1 MLGLWTQWFLTGL
14 GVVYAV
20 AFRLVGSILV
30 LWPLLTPLG
39 SFFNQL
45 QASDIELPW
54 TSIAGFADVGW

>member
-1 MLGLWTQWFLTGL
+1 
-14 GVVYAV
+14 VVYAA

-45 QASDIELPW
+45 QESDIELPW
-54 TSIAGFADVGW
+54 ASVAGLPTWGW